1 MALAQSSLHALGQYI
16 ISEQGGQVMK
26 PVYNLPREAIARW
39 SGPIPFN
46 SEANASGKRRL
57 AQFLFFCILMI
68 IARQSIMIRQHVTQV
83 DISAVDTYAFIDIAI
98 VCLVGVVLLFSGS
111 IRPTWS
117 ALRRTPVVWLYGYYL
132 ICAASFVW
140 SAAPIYSLYRAI
152 EYLVLL
158 SAALAAMAQ
167 FRNFTAAE
175 RAFLYVTAV
184 TILLQ
189 MCVNLRLYGFSF
201 SLQDWHTNSY
211 SASSAIMFCYC
222 LGEYLTMTGAQSS
235 ENQKRRRRLR
245 WFGIFSLG
253 TLALGTSGGSN
264 VAAMVGCL
272 LIFLALSRLG
282 LLLAL
287 LMGGFIYLLW
297 GGIVEFFRN
306 LLLPGKSEYALE
318 TASSRTLIWKLY
330 WHRFL
335 QSPVLGGGFGVISEG
350 RDKVFAALSHNSFF
364 TVLIGTGIVGLVFF
378 SLFMV
383 HLWLT
388 TIA

>member
-1 MALAQSSLHALGQYI
+1 
-16 ISEQGGQVMK
+16 
-26 PVYNLPREAIARW
+26 
-39 SGPIPFN
+39 
-46 SEANASGKRRL
+46 
-57 AQFLFFCILMI
+57 
-68 IARQSIMIRQHVTQV
+68 MIRQHVTQV

-98 VCLVGVVLLFSGS
+98 VCLIAVVLLFSGI

-117 ALRRTPVVWLYGYYL
+117 ALRRTPVVWLYVYYL

-152 EYLVLL
+152 EYLALL

-167 FRNFTAAE
+167 YQNFTAAE
-175 RAFLYVTAV
+175 RAFLSVTAV

-189 MCVNLRLYGFSF
+189 MCVTLRLQGFSL
-201 SLQDWHTNSY
+201 SLQDWHTNVY

-222 LGEYLTMTGAQSS
+222 LGEYLAMTGAQSS

-253 TLALGTSGGSN
+253 TLALGTSAGSN
-264 VAAMVGCL
+264 VAAAVGCL
-272 LIFLALSRLG
+272 LIFLALGRWG

-287 LMGGFIYLLW
+287 LMGGLILFLW
-297 GGIVEFFRN
+297 GGSVEFFRN
-306 LLLPGKSEYALE
+306 LLLPGKSEHEIE

-330 WHRFL
+330 WHSFL

-350 RDKVFAALSHNSFF
+350 RTKIFAALSHNSLF
-364 TVLIGTGIVGLVFF
+364 TVLSGTGIVGLVFF

-383 HLWLT
+383 RLWLT
-388 TIA
+388 TIAEVWRKRPGTIGFAGALAAALVNCLTMPLMADRWYTTSIVFVCLIGLFLLHIRGSSPQSSSRISPNGLGR

>member
-1 MALAQSSLHALGQYI
+1 M
-16 ISEQGGQVMK
+16 V
-26 PVYNLPREAIARW
+26 
-39 SGPIPFN
+39 
-46 SEANASGKRRL
+46 
-57 AQFLFFCILMI
+57 
-68 IARQSIMIRQHVTQV
+68 RQHVTHV
-83 DISAVDTYAFIDIAI
+83 DISGVDKYAFIDIAI
-98 VCLVGVVLLFSGS
+98 VCWIAVVLLFSGI

-132 ICAASFVW
+132 ICGASFFW

-167 FRNFTAAE
+167 YQNFTAAE
-175 RAFLYVTAV
+175 RAFLSVTAV

-189 MCVNLRLYGFSF
+189 MCVTLRLQGFSL

-222 LGEYLTMTGAQSS
+222 LGEYLAMTKAQSS

-253 TLALGTSGGSN
+253 TLALGTSAGSN
-264 VAAMVGCL
+264 IAAAVGCL
-272 LIFLALSRLG
+272 LIFLALGRWG

-287 LMGGFIYLLW
+287 LMGGLILFLW
-297 GGIVEFFRN
+297 GGSVEFFQN
-306 LLLPGKSEYALE
+306 LLLPGKSEHEIE

-335 QSPVLGGGFGVISEG
+335 QNPVLGDGFGVISEG
-350 RDKVFAALSHNSFF
+350 QTKVLAALSHNSFF

-388 TIA
+388 TIAEVWRKRPGIIGFAGALAAALVNCLTMPLMADRWYTTSIAFVCLLGLFLLHIRGSILQSSSGISPNGRGR